1 MRFIRSDRGAALVE
15 FAFIFSL
22 MLMIAIGTFEW
33 GMGFRDRLSVSQSVR
48 EGARV
53 GAAMGDRSDAD
64 CATIEASAGSLAA
77 IGDNAVKE
85 LWIYQSDVNG
95 TVSGF
100 RQIYRPAA
108 GTDDPLT
115 LTCSGGWYPI
125 EQTWPESTRDN
136 AGPVR
141 DWIGVKVVLDHEWKT
156 GFLWWQG
163 TVQWEEKVVMH
174 LEPRVVS

>member
-1 MRFIRSDRGAALVE
+1 MRSIRSERGAALVE

-22 MLMIAIGTFEW
+22 VLMIAIGTFEW

-53 GAAMGDRSDAD
+53 GAALGDRSGAD
-64 CATIEASAGSLAA
+64 CGIIEASAGALAA
-77 IGDNAVKE
+77 IGDNDVKE
-85 LWIYQSDVNG
+85 LWIYESDVDG

-115 LTCSGGWYPI
+115 LKCSGGWYPI
-125 EQTWPESTRDN
+125 QLTWPESSRDN

-141 DWIGVKVVLDHEWKT
+141 DWLGVKVVLDHEWKT

-174 LEPRVVS
+174 LEPKVIS